1 MRPPVVRAPLVWR
14 DPELVVSCL
23 AADGDV
29 VWIDAGVG
37 ATTGRSVVAW
47 GTAVTAR
54 ASDGGLDAAWDALR
68 ASSAD
73 RRDDA
78 DPLGW
83 AGWLGYG
90 LGLRLLERDGGLH
103 GASPRHDDGGPP
115 DLALL
120 RTDRA
125 LVFDHA
131 RRTVEAVS
139 TADRAWLDDVR
150 ARWDDLAVE
159 EARRAI
165 VPHRASSAP
174 PRWDHDAAAYL
185 ALVARCQAAI
195 AEGEAYV
202 LCPTTRVTVEG
213 VDDDLTLYRRLRRA
227 SAAPQASFVR
237 IGGTSVLGASPEA
250 FVEVTPGGRV
260 SSSPIKGTRPRGA
273 DASADADLAHDLAT
287 SEKERAENLM
297 IVDLVRN
304 DLTRVCSV
312 GSVEVVELFAVRSYP
327 AVHQLVS
334 TVRGRLRAGATGLD
348 AVASLF
354 PAGSMTGAPKRRA
367 VELLSAWE
375 ARPRGIYSGAVGL
388 IGLDGAVS
396 LAMVIRSIVVE
407 TGGTDGGARHEG
419 PGGAGS
425 VRVATIGVGGG
436 VTESSVPR
444 DEWDEVGVK
453 AAALLA
459 VLADDATR
467 AS

>member
-1 MRPPVVRAPLVWR
+1 MRPPVVRAPLAWR

-29 VWIDAGVG
+29 VWVDAGV
-37 ATTGRSVVAW
+37 AAATGRSVVAW
-47 GTAVTAR
+47 GAAVTAR
-54 ASDGGLDAAWDALR
+54 ASDGGLDAAWDHLR
-68 ASSAD
+68 ESLAD
-73 RRDDA
+73 PRSDA

-103 GASPRHDDGGPP
+103 GASVRHDVDGPP

-139 TADRAWLDDVR
+139 TADPAWLDDVR
-150 ARWDDLAVE
+150 ARWDGLAAE
-159 EARRAI
+159 EARRAN
-165 VPHRASSAP
+165 VPHRTSSAP

-195 AEGEAYV
+195 ADGEAYV

-250 FVEVTPGGRV
+250 FVEVTPEGGV

-304 DLTRVCSV
+304 DLTRVCAV

-334 TVRGRLRAGATGLD
+334 TVSGRLRAGLTGLD

-388 IGLDGAVS
+388 IGLDGGVS

-407 TGGTDGGARHEG
+407 AGVDGRAGGAGG
-419 PGGAGS
+419 PGGAGG

-436 VTESSVPR
+436 VTESSVPG

-459 VLADDATR
+459 VLADEATR